1 MSVSYLNEIEK
12 GKKYPK
18 AEKLL
23 KLAEARFGAPPA
35 PYLWLGLFF
44 LLPVAIVAKIS
55 LSYPRLAQ
63 PPYGPTL
70 DLAAGWEGLRAFL
83 DELSLDNFVF
93 ITGDDL
99 YVAALV
105 SSLRIAA
112 SSTLIL
118 LLVGYPIAYAMAKAS
133 PTLRGVLVA
142 AVILPFWTSFLIR
155 VYAWI
160 GILRPEGMLNGLL
173 TALGVVDQPLT
184 ILNTEIAVH
193 IGIVYTYLPFMV
205 LPLYATLERMD
216 HTLIEAAQ
224 DLGSTPLKAFWTIT
238 VPLSWPGIVAGSLL
252 CFIPAVGEFVIP
264 DLLGGSGTL
273 MIGRILWAEFFSN
286 RDWPL
291 ASAVAIVMLLVLVVP
306 IVLFREAEAR
316 RMEESR

>member
-1 MSVSYLNEIEK
+1 MASPIRKHRGDTGRGGWGRRLVL
-12 GKKYPK
+12 GV
-18 AEKLL
+18 
-23 KLAEARFGAPPA
+23 
-35 PYLWLGLFF
+35 PYLWLSVFF
-44 LLPVAIVAKIS
+44 LLPVLIVLKIS
-55 LSYPRLAQ
+55 LSYPDLAQ
-63 PPYGPTL
+63 PPYAPTL
-70 DLAAGWEGLRAFL
+70 DLSAGLAGLAAFVE
-83 DELSLDNFVF
+83 ELSFDNFVF
-93 ITGDDL
+93 ITSDDL
-99 YVAALV
+99 YVAAVL

-118 LLVGYPIAYAMAKAS
+118 LLVGYPIAYAMAKA
-133 PTLRGVLVA
+133 PEGLRGILVA

-160 GILRPEGMLNGLL
+160 GILRPEGLLNGLL
-173 TALGVVDQPLT
+173 MSLGLIDQPLT

-216 HTLIEAAQ
+216 DSLIEAAQ

-264 DLLGGSGTL
+264 DLLGGSDTL
-273 MIGRILWAEFFSN
+273 MIGKILWAEFFSN

-291 ASAVAIVMLLVLVVP
+291 ASAVAIVMLVVLVVP

-316 RMEESR
+316 RMEEGR